1 MEPFVTTDI
10 AAQLVGLS
18 KWYLYRNANKIPAAH
33 RAGRALRWDTTQLKE
48 WMRAQAMAQA
58 NGHGE

>member
-1 MEPFVTTDI
+1 MDPLVDTD
-10 AAQLVGLS
+10 AAAKSAGLS
-18 KWYLYRNANKIPAAH
+18 KWFLYRNANKIPAAH

-48 WMRAQAMAQA
+48 WMRAQATAQA